1 MIFSPLQ
8 TIRRLLMKVE
18 ISNGWL
24 TADVRTTSQ
33 LSLLHNIFNELNNEI
48 FWINI
53 CFCFCSLV
61 SLKAGRLINGILE
74 TKVAL
79 VLVYNDGVFEI
90 NHYWWQITTRRP
102 ITSAQPWVLDLA
114 DEREI
119 AATAGWRSSHAL
131 SGLQF
136 PLWSVWNRVSRQ
148 CELSEC
154 NFSIFGCCPAPA
166 VVKSHFV
173 ASYLNLLRANALGT
187 IMSFPIIAWG
197 TNFYFFLIDVA
208 CHTMPK

>member
-33 LSLLHNIFNELNNEI
+33 LSLLHNFFNKFKNEI

-102 ITSAQPWVLDLA
+102 IASAQPWGWTWQTRGRLLPRLVGDRRMLSLVSSFHCGQSGTESLA
-114 DEREI
+114 SVSCQS
-119 AATAGWRSSHAL
+119 AT
-131 SGLQF
+131 F
-136 PLWSVWNRVSRQ
+136 PSLGVAQPLLWSNHIS
-148 CELSEC
+148 SPH
-154 NFSIFGCCPAPA
+154 I
-166 VVKSHFV
+166 
-173 ASYLNLLRANALGT
+173 
-187 IMSFPIIAWG
+187 
-197 TNFYFFLIDVA
+197 LI
-208 CHTMPK
+208 C

>member
-33 LSLLHNIFNELNNEI
+33 LSLLHNFFNKFKNEI

-61 SLKAGRLINGILE
+61 SLRAGRLIDEILE
-74 TKVAL
+74 TKVVL
-79 VLVYNDGVFEI
+79 VLVCNDGVFEI

-102 ITSAQPWVLDLA
+102 IASSQPWVGLGR
-114 DEREI
+114 REGDCCH
-119 AATAGWRSSHAL
+119 GWLEIVACS
-131 SGLQF
+131 
-136 PLWSVWNRVSRQ
+136 LWSPVSTVVSLEQSLSPVWAVRV
-148 CELSEC
+148 

-166 VVKSHFV
+166 VVQAHFF
-173 ASYLNLLRANALGT
+173 ASYLNLLRANALAS
-187 IMSFPIIAWG
+187 IMPFSIIAWG
-197 TNFYFFLIDVA
+197 TNFDFVLIEVA
-208 CHTMPK
+208 SLHNA

>member
-1 MIFSPLQ
+1 
-8 TIRRLLMKVE
+8 MKVE

-33 LSLLHNIFNELNNEI
+33 LSLLHNFFKKFKNEI

-53 CFCFCSLV
+53 YFCFCSFV
-61 SLKAGRLINGILE
+61 SLKAGRLIDENLE
-74 TKVAL
+74 TKVVL
-79 VLVYNDGVFEI
+79 VLVCNDGVFEI

-102 ITSAQPWVLDLA
+102 IPNSQPWVLDLA
-114 DEREI
+114 DEMEI

-131 SGLQF
+131 SGALQF

-154 NFSIFGCCPAPA
+154 NFSIFACCLA
-166 VVKSHFV
+166 VVQSDFF
-173 ASYLNLLRANALGT
+173 ASYLNLLRANTLGI
-187 IMSFPIIAWG
+187 IMSFSIKAWG
-197 TNFYFFLIDVA
+197 TNFCFVLIEVA
-208 CHTMPK
+208 CPHNA